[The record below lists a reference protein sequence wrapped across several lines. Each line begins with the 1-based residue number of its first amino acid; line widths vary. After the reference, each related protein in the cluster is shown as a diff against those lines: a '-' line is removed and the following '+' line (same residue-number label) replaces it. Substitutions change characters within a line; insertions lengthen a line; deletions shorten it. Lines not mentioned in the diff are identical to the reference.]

1 MQVPNWVRQR
11 LRERYVRTGEG
22 QSAFA
27 RRAIIRL
34 LEEEDEGWAMLTAVL
49 AFGYAGRK
57 ESLKLILATGLTM
70 IGTAVA
76 VIVVTALIV
85 AAGA

>member
-1 MQVPNWVRQR
+1 MPKDDEDRLVQMNVQVPNWVRQR

-34 LEEEDEGWAMLTAVL
+34 LEEEEDRRNRE
-49 AFGYAGRK
+49 YIIGRQR
-57 ESLKLILATGLTM
+57 EQSGNYGRHADIR
-70 IGTAVA
+70 
-76 VIVVTALIV
+76 
-85 AAGA
+85 

>member
-1 MQVPNWVRQR
+1 MIPQQVLDNYLSESAPRACGDDPVQVPNWVRQR

-34 LEEEDEGWAMLTAVL
+34 LEEEDEQ
-49 AFGYAGRK
+49 K
-57 ESLKLILATGLTM
+57 SD
-70 IGTAVA
+70 
-76 VIVVTALIV
+76 
-85 AAGA
+85 

>member
-1 MQVPNWVRQR
+1 MSKGDEDRLVQMNVQVPNWVRQR

-34 LEEEDEGWAMLTAVL
+34 LEEEDEQRPKDGQC
-49 AFGYAGRK
+49 
-57 ESLKLILATGLTM
+57 
-70 IGTAVA
+70 
-76 VIVVTALIV
+76 
-85 AAGA
+85 

>member
-1 MQVPNWVRQR
+1 MSKDDEDRLVQMNVQVPNWVRQR

-34 LEEEDEGWAMLTAVL
+34 LEEEDEQRPKDGQCWL
-49 AFGYAGRK
+49 
-57 ESLKLILATGLTM
+57 LATQD
-70 IGTAVA
+70 ARKA
-76 VIVVTALIV
+76 SSSSWQPASR
-85 AAGA
+85 

>member
-1 MQVPNWVRQR
+1 MPKDDEDRLVQMNVQVPNWVRQR

-34 LEEEDEGWAMLTAVL
+34 LEEEDEQRPKDDRDRCGSHSGHSAHRCDGCVRDKR
-49 AFGYAGRK
+49 RK
-57 ESLKLILATGLTM
+57 EG
-70 IGTAVA
+70 
-76 VIVVTALIV
+76 
-85 AAGA
+85 

>member
-1 MQVPNWVRQR
+1 MLPAHAGMIPSRFPSPRPKAGAPRACGDDPVQVPNWVRQR

-34 LEEEDEGWAMLTAVL
+34 LEDEDEQRPKDGQC
-49 AFGYAGRK
+49 
-57 ESLKLILATGLTM
+57 
-70 IGTAVA
+70 
-76 VIVVTALIV
+76 
-85 AAGA
+85 

>member
-1 MQVPNWVRQR
+1 MSKDDEDRLVQMNVQVPNWVRQR

-34 LEEEDEGWAMLTAVL
+34 LEEEDEHRCDGCVRDKR
-49 AFGYAGRK
+49 RK
-57 ESLKLILATGLTM
+57 EG
-70 IGTAVA
+70 
-76 VIVVTALIV
+76 
-85 AAGA
+85 